1 MDILD
6 NAWKAATERVD
17 EIGRA
22 REQLTNGIGDRASQ
36 MTRDAMQQIGD
47 ISQSVEKRLQQF
59 QQPKQSTHERPTTRE
74 RVMKMMEGIDNEHR
88 LSRSSSYSSIDSQAS
103 TVRSSSRS
111 QSPALSGDG
120 LSQFSS
126 SPSIASQASTV
137 RSPSRTPSP
146 APSRAPSQR
155 STTSRAPDH
164 GSTTSRVSS
173 QGPNAQSM
181 FSKAGSTLGELY
193 KNYKPHRA
201 SEEKARQYGGK
212 ASEITGGSALALDGF
227 RAAKQLIQNAP
238 KAAAQAAESMY
249 DAGKGLKEAAKSAR
263 EATKEMQIPDVS
275 STARHAASSAA
286 RGAKSAVQGIN
297 PENAREAARAAGIV
311 GGAAARGAAY
321 AAGSAYRGAR
331 GAASNMTSANAG
343 NAARAAREVGKS
355 LAQSGVSAAKSA
367 ASAMKSAFSE
377 VRNYRTDGLFR

>member
-88 LSRSSSYSSIDSQAS
+88 LSRSSSYSSIDSQASTVRSSSRSQSPAQSGEGLSQFSSSPSIDSQAS

-238 KAAAQAAESMY
+238 KAAAQAAESM
-249 DAGKGLKEAAKSAR
+249 
-263 EATKEMQIPDVS
+263 
-275 STARHAASSAA
+275 
-286 RGAKSAVQGIN
+286 
-297 PENAREAARAAGIV
+297 
-311 GGAAARGAAY
+311 
-321 AAGSAYRGAR
+321 
-331 GAASNMTSANAG
+331 
-343 NAARAAREVGKS
+343 
-355 LAQSGVSAAKSA
+355 
-367 ASAMKSAFSE
+367 
-377 VRNYRTDGLFR
+377 